1 MPYLHAT
8 LGASGGFFRSEAA
21 IVSGE
26 AAIVILTRGDRDP
39 GRMTIAAS
47 PLTIAA
53 SLRKKNPLAP
63 RVSSCMKTQQ
73 CLLQTTRELSET
85 EEDLDLWLRSIEE
98 AVSLRVSKAEKNPGR
113 PYFVCRDRECRD
125 RGCRFFQWA
134 DVELSMKNKR
144 KQAKR

>member
-53 SLRKKNPLAP
+53 SLRKKK
-63 RVSSCMKTQQ
+63 SSGTQGIFMHEDS
-73 CLLQTTRELSET
+73 TMSVADYTRA
-85 EEDLDLWLRSIEE
+85 I
-98 AVSLRVSKAEKNPGR
+98 
-113 PYFVCRDRECRD
+113 
-125 RGCRFFQWA
+125 
-134 DVELSMKNKR
+134 
-144 KQAKR
+144 